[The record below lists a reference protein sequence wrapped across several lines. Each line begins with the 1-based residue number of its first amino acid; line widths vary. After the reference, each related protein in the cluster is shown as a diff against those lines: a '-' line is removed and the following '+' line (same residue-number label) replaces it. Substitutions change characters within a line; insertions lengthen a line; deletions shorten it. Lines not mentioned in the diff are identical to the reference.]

1 MQGDQA
7 SIVGGAIEFVREL
20 EHLLQCLESVKMQ
33 QEPLLSPDDLTDQTA
48 ESKSSLA
55 DVEVNL
61 SGIFGLIKILSRR
74 RQGQIIKN
82 VAAVEK
88 LQLQI
93 LQTNITTIQQDVVCS
108 FTIMV

>member
-1 MQGDQA
+1 MQHTTG
-7 SIVGGAIEFVREL
+7 VEPF
-20 EHLLQCLESVKMQ
+20 H
-33 QEPLLSPDDLTDQTA
+33 QEPLLSPSSATDDLMDQTA
-48 ESKSSLA
+48 ESKSNLA

-74 RQGQIIKN
+74 KEGQLIKN

-93 LQTNITTIQQDVVCS
+93 LQTNITTIQEDVVCS